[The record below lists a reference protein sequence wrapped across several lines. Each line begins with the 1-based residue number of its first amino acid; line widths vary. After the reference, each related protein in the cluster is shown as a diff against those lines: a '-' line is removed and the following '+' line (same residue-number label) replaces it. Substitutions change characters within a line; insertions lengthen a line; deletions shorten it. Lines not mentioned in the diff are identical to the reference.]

1 MKRGRDGRHRRVREC
16 GRLCLSRHG
25 ERALCRPDIRACCL
39 RSGRR
44 GLGQRR
50 RLSARACRRKRGRQ
64 SRHRRVRECRC
75 LRFPIRLLLD
85 LTGFASYFILTLQ
98 PRCVTVAA
106 RSRVWL
112 LTSAPRSS
120 TCQEK
125 PIADALRPLL
135 LLRRDAVD
143 CRSATS
149 ARSSER
155 KGGLLRIRSSVP
167 YSSDYVRLRPS
178 HGRSRRAEQE
188 AARVGRAPSIGW
200 AYPGKGGGGAFMWNA
215 HKLP

>member
-1 MKRGRDGRHRRVREC
+1 MPSPLWELADVKRGRDGRHRRVREC

-44 GLGQRR
+44 RLEQRR
-50 RLSARACRRKRGRQ
+50 PLQARTGGRERGRDG
-64 SRHRRVRECRC
+64 RHRRVRECRC

-120 TCQEK
+120 TCQENRSLT
-125 PIADALRPLL
+125 PSALCCCCAGTPLT
-135 LLRRDAVD
+135 V
-143 CRSATS
+143 
-149 ARSSER
+149 
-155 KGGLLRIRSSVP
+155 GLQR
-167 YSSDYVRLRPS
+167 
-178 HGRSRRAEQE
+178 
-188 AARVGRAPSIGW
+188 ARVAAKERAVC
-200 AYPGKGGGGAFMWNA
+200 
-215 HKLP
+215 